1 MLDRSKVK
9 QLARIENHLSD
20 FNVYAIESELKGVTY
35 GYWKDHLVIFTLT
48 GDMAVRYDE
57 IPIFI
62 RWLRNYCTRG
72 YIPVNMPV
80 RFGRYRNRVVISH
93 GAYGRMSL
101 FLSRMDEFLSELD
114 GIHQDIVYRKAVG
127 VRGA

>member
-20 FNVYAIESELKGVTY
+20 MRVYAIESEVKGVTY
-35 GYWKDHLVIFTLT
+35 GYWENHLVIFTLT
-48 GDMAVRYDE
+48 GDLAVRYDE
-57 IPIFI
+57 IPIFV
-62 RWLRNYCTRG
+62 RWLRNYTQRG

-80 RFGRYRNRVVISH
+80 RFGRYGNRVVISH
-93 GAYGRMSL
+93 GEYGRMSL

-114 GIHQDIVYRKAVG
+114 GIYQDIVYRKSVG

>member
-35 GYWKDHLVIFTLT
+35 GYWKDHLVIFTLS

-57 IPIFI
+57 IPIFV
-62 RWLRNYCTRG
+62 RWLRNYCARG
-72 YIPVNMPV
+72 YIPVNMPM
-80 RFGRYRNRVVISH
+80 RFGRYGNRVVISNRE
-93 GAYGRMSL
+93 YGRMSL

-114 GIHQDIVYRKAVG
+114 GIYQDIVYRKQIG
-127 VRGA
+127 LKGA